1 MTRRVS
7 TYKRNYKVSK
17 KGVRKSKKTKKSKR
31 STRKG
36 GFMGY
41 DFRAAAAK
49 AAGKDAD
56 YFKKDRGIM
65 TGIGQGIR
73 DAQTKIGER
82 LSYASSGRIGADVLT
97 KDRGI
102 GKFAKDS
109 YNSLDGMG
117 IVPHSPGYEYC
128 DANYDA
134 EHGRNVAGCEGHKP
148 RAVWNKYKM
157 GGKRRRSKTSKKTK
171 KTKKSK
177 KSKRSTRKTGGG
189 SEAARDLE
197 AHLGPNATIKSG
209 PITDDHKKSV
219 RLALLAYG
227 NDPSRANLI
236 SQYTNLQNAM
246 GSAGDWSAPTVQ
258 AVASQINPS
267 ARFDNEI

>member
-65 TGIGQGIR
+65 TGMKE
-73 DAQTKIGER
+73 KIGEG